1 MPTLE
6 VSYGQPSG
14 YYSGSSPASKTV
26 SRLDYAGYPEDSYTN
41 YKVTSYYAEWD
52 AQVYISAGVS
62 ADFETNG
69 ASFSKSM
76 GEAQSTETFSKT
88 GSSLSNK
95 ILDFNNTGS
104 MTVDVSRNGGTGTG
118 NCALFKS
125 SIYIRVEYEYA
136 YTPCSAPTS
145 VSVGTSTPA
154 AGGSTTLSWSG
165 AKAGDLNP
173 ITKYEIYRSATAT
186 GSYSLLDTVT
196 TSATSGSLKVTAP
209 STMGNS
215 YYYKVKTIGTV
226 SGYDSGLS
234 GYTSITAKTITAC
247 GAPTSISISPT
258 TIDKGSTTTLSWSGA
273 TAGTNNAIT
282 AYQIYRSTDNSS
294 FALDQ
299 TYQTTSTSG
308 SLKLT
313 LSPAEDTTYYY
324 KILTVG
330 TVSGYNSGY
339 SSVVNVKVLTYTNC
353 GTIAAK
359 VETRIAEGTVKLTW
373 DAASDGRNNPVS
385 GYQVQYQDSADGSTW
400 GSVTNLTSLSASTLE
415 YDAALN
421 ANRGSY
427 RRYLITP
434 LATKEGFN
442 GAISTTASVKTN
454 CLPDSP
460 TFLCFGGDTVYNK
473 KPWVRFSLAADA
485 DGQSRVVYCNDAV
498 LCECPA
504 SAGTFAAQVPIQ
516 LSLGQNQ
523 LKIVVSDGLAN
534 GSENLKAI
542 SVESIADSAT
552 PDTCEAENYNNLCGY
567 INALRTYYNLPEIT
581 FAAKVRGNLVKA
593 QETNEMLSALA
604 EIHNLLPTT
613 NKFDLVKKGDL
624 ITKKTYNQIYEGIT
638 GG

>member
-69 ASFSKSM
+69 ASFSKSR
-76 GEAQSTETFSKT
+76 GEAQSTETFSKS

-294 FALDQ
+294 FALD
-299 TYQTTSTSG
+299 
-308 SLKLT
+308 
-313 LSPAEDTTYYY
+313 
-324 KILTVG
+324 
-330 TVSGYNSGY
+330 
-339 SSVVNVKVLTYTNC
+339 
-353 GTIAAK
+353 
-359 VETRIAEGTVKLTW
+359 
-373 DAASDGRNNPVS
+373 
-385 GYQVQYQDSADGSTW
+385 
-400 GSVTNLTSLSASTLE
+400 
-415 YDAALN
+415 
-421 ANRGSY
+421 
-427 RRYLITP
+427 
-434 LATKEGFN
+434 
-442 GAISTTASVKTN
+442 
-454 CLPDSP
+454 
-460 TFLCFGGDTVYNK
+460 
-473 KPWVRFSLAADA
+473 
-485 DGQSRVVYCNDAV
+485 
-498 LCECPA
+498 
-504 SAGTFAAQVPIQ
+504 
-516 LSLGQNQ
+516 
-523 LKIVVSDGLAN
+523 
-534 GSENLKAI
+534 
-542 SVESIADSAT
+542 
-552 PDTCEAENYNNLCGY
+552 
-567 INALRTYYNLPEIT
+567 
-581 FAAKVRGNLVKA
+581 
-593 QETNEMLSALA
+593 
-604 EIHNLLPTT
+604 
-613 NKFDLVKKGDL
+613 
-624 ITKKTYNQIYEGIT
+624 
-638 GG
+638 